1 MVHMKFVIHEC
12 SGLTEQVIL
21 MDLNARID
29 VNYGRK
35 GGRTGGLAD
44 GKPDAYIAL
53 C

>member
-1 MVHMKFVIHEC
+1 MVRMKFVIHEC
-12 SGLTEQVIL
+12 SGIL
-21 MDLNARID
+21 MYLNARVD